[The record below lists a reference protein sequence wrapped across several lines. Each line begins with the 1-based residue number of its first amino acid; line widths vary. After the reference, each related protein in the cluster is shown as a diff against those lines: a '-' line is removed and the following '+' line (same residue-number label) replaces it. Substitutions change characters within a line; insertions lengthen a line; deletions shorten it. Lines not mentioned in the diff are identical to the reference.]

1 MLALPPVPPQTGWRS
16 STRLPRDHYIRLNS
30 NDYSVHPAVI
40 GRRIEV
46 HADLERVWVTCEGK
60 TVADHPRAWAKHQT
74 ISDFEHVVAAKLL
87 RRGRLDLVHPP
98 AGQVEVETRD
108 LGSYDTALGVE
119 EGAG

>member
-1 MLALPPVPPQTGWRS
+1 
-16 STRLPRDHYIRLNS
+16 
-30 NDYSVHPAVI
+30 VHPAVI

-74 ISDFEHVVAAKLL
+74 ISGFEHVVAAKLL